1 MLVEVGC
8 SSLTK
13 LSRSE
18 VASRDLRN
26 QPSEPS
32 PLHTELLPFFQ
43 FLTIEKLHVAT
54 LKISKDA
61 TVHET
66 PSRCLQKSFRTKQKL
81 AKAQKQNRPIPQWI
95 RLRTGNTIRY
105 NAKRRHWRKTRLGI

>member
-66 PSRCLQKSFRTKQKL
+66 PSRCLARSPSAPSRSLPKPRSRTDL
-81 AKAQKQNRPIPQWI
+81 SHS
-95 RLRTGNTIRY
+95 GF
-105 NAKRRHWRKTRLGI
+105 G